1 MAVRTATATRRKH
14 LPSTVSAPTISR
26 WAAPPVGVPTDTGG
40 LSAGLAGVGDIAAT
54 ASKMAEDVTRGLTE
68 QKEGEEGEEGFLG
81 VEVIGFGE
89 DEQGD
94 EVLNL
99 RKRKRSNNQ

>member
-1 MAVRTATATRRKH
+1 M
-14 LPSTVSAPTISR
+14 
-26 WAAPPVGVPTDTGG
+26 
-40 LSAGLAGVGDIAAT
+40 SAGLAGVGDIAAT

-68 QKEGEEGEEGFLG
+68 QKEGEEGFLG
-81 VEVIGFGE
+81 VEVVGFGE